1 MIVMIQITESARF
14 ILGLYVMSQSDFS
27 VTVKGQTKIGR
38 QTGKRNGTNRETHDI
53 FTDFIRWYNITQKA
67 SVIRQKRESQN
78 GSGKKTCHI
87 FWKTNISYPMICTRT
102 NVYQDVTNVLFSE
115 NSACFFFLLLPFWDS
130 SFCHITDETASDRR
144 SQAKVETICEIHLGN
159 RQLSR
164 FCWCRIYI
172 ASAVLFSRWLFLNKI
187 CLFL

>member
-78 GSGKKTCHI
+78 GSGKKHAI
-87 FWKTNISYPMICTRT
+87 FSGKRT
-102 NVYQDVTNVLFSE
+102 
-115 NSACFFFLLLPFWDS
+115 FLTP
-130 SFCHITDETASDRR
+130 
-144 SQAKVETICEIHLGN
+144 
-159 RQLSR
+159 
-164 FCWCRIYI
+164 
-172 ASAVLFSRWLFLNKI
+172 
-187 CLFL
+187 